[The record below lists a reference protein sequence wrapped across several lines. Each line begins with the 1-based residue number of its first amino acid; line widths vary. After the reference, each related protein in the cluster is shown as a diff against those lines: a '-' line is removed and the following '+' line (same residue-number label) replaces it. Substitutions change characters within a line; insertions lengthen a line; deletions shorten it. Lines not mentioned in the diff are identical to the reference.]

1 MNTRSTRRSFLRRAV
16 LAATVLPFA
25 EVSGA
30 FAPVQRVGGALL
42 KPAINAFSFLEL
54 LNANM
59 KDASQGIDLF
69 GVCGFCAQHDIE
81 AVDLTGYFF
90 PGYPKAP
97 EDSYI
102 YRLKRHAHALGLT
115 ISGTGVRNDFTAADR
130 SVRAEGVQRLKLWIE
145 VAAKL
150 GAPTIRAFADSQPPF
165 KNWQEASGHAPRDT
179 VEAWMAEALRECA
192 GHGKKFGV
200 IVAVQNHG
208 DFINS
213 GAEHL
218 NLLKRVDHEWCG
230 ALIDTGKYPAPV
242 LEDPARAH
250 KDAAFTLVT
259 RGPQKVGQSVRF
271 GRWRFTQRSDGTG
284 ELYDHD
290 AMPASSAS
298 TPPRTLRRPWPG
310 PSPQTARCYQT
321 TSGATASDSSGWKR
335 REDVFTV

>member
-25 EVSGA
+25 EAAGA

-42 KPAINAFSFLEL
+42 KPALNAFSFLEL

-90 PGYPKAP
+90 PGYPKAA

-208 DFINS
+208 DFINT

-218 NLLKRVDHEWCG
+218 SLLKRVDHEWCG
-230 ALIDTGKYPAPV
+230 ALVDTGKYLTADPYADIALMVPHAVNWQIKETLGSQTDTPRTDFKKLVGIIRQGGYRGCLPIETLSMRRKDYDPFVEVGKV
-242 LEDPARAH
+242 LAELRA
-250 KDAAFTLVT
+250 AI
-259 RGPQKVGQSVRF
+259 
-271 GRWRFTQRSDGTG
+271 
-284 ELYDHD
+284 
-290 AMPASSAS
+290 AS
-298 TPPRTLRRPWPG
+298 TT
-310 PSPQTARCYQT
+310 
-321 TSGATASDSSGWKR
+321 K
-335 REDVFTV
+335 